1 MFLQVF
7 HLMESIELVTK
18 CHLHVKNLR
27 MLASDANI
35 HKLIINDVLQSES
48 VLAGWETVSYHI
60 PAKYESYKMEL
71 LENIEQL
78 HLMSQS
84 ITCGKIRAKTPQFA
98 GTLCS

>member
-1 MFLQVF
+1 
-7 HLMESIELVTK
+7 MESIELVTR

-71 LENIEQL
+71 LENIATL
-78 HLMSQS
+78 W
-84 ITCGKIRAKTPQFA
+84 ITIRGHSFAKEFSNKFVRKYKK
-98 GTLCS
+98 GTRKTLQQKN

>member
-1 MFLQVF
+1 
-7 HLMESIELVTK
+7 MESIELVTK

-78 HLMSQS
+78 HVMSQS
-84 ITCGKIRAKTPQFA
+84 IKSTSVWQNTSKNATVCRHTM
-98 GTLCS
+98 